1 MEWKQ
6 QGPPQQLQV
15 GHQLITSARV
25 IAQHMNEFF
34 IGKVLKLREGLGLI
48 APNFSS
54 CLKIMS
60 GKTCKLPLKH
70 VSVSKVE
77 KLLKNLKNTKSTAV
91 DGLDNFSI
99 KVSAEIIAQPLHH
112 IITLSILQCKF
123 LSSWKFS
130 KIVPLHKKD
139 SVLESKNYRPV
150 AILSP
155 LGKILEKVIFEQIY
169 DYFSY
174 SKIFHPSLHGYRHH
188 RSTQTALLQM
198 YDKWVRA
205 AHQGMVTGVV
215 LLDLSAAFDLVDHQI
230 LLKKLKIYGLEE
242 PFCEWIKSYLVD
254 RNQAVW
260 LSHCFSSFLPCNVG
274 VPQGS
279 NLGSLFFLIFYNDLP
294 FYLGCDIEAYADDST
309 LSFSGKDVGMVGNS
323 LTSNC
328 SKVSTWMKENR
339 FKLNAEKTHLLTS
352 VRVDALDKPIKVEM
366 DEFKLIENK
375 ERNEHFLGVYIQYN
389 LKWQKTLGEVRI
401 KLKKRLAGLL
411 KLRNCVPFPQLRM
424 ISQGLF
430 DSVMV
435 YCLPL
440 YGGCGKGD
448 LEALQVLQNKAAQ
461 IVTRSPPRSK
471 RIPMFEKLDW
481 LSVNQLIAYHTLIQ
495 IFKIRN
501 SRQPEYL
508 YEIVGRE
515 NRNGHI
521 IVSNTDLSLAK
532 NSFTFRGPELWNSLP
547 VNIRNSEKIRVF
559 KKTCR
564 AWIKETI
571 PRFLT

>member
-1 MEWKQ
+1 M
-6 QGPPQQLQV
+6 
-15 GHQLITSARV
+15 
-25 IAQHMNEFF
+25 
-34 IGKVLKLREGLGLI
+34 
-48 APNFSS
+48 
-54 CLKIMS
+54 
-60 GKTCKLPLKH
+60 
-70 VSVSKVE
+70 
-77 KLLKNLKNTKSTAV
+77 
-91 DGLDNFSI
+91 
-99 KVSAEIIAQPLHH
+99 AESLF
-112 IITLSILQCKF
+112 LF
-123 LSSWKFS
+123 LSS
-130 KIVPLHKKD
+130 
-139 SVLESKNYRPV
+139 
-150 AILSP
+150 
-155 LGKILEKVIFEQIY
+155 
-169 DYFSY
+169 
-174 SKIFHPSLHGYRHH
+174 
-188 RSTQTALLQM
+188 LQCRGATR
-198 YDKWVRA
+198 K
-205 AHQGMVTGVV
+205 Q
-215 LLDLSAAFDLVDHQI
+215 
-230 LLKKLKIYGLEE
+230 
-242 PFCEWIKSYLVD
+242 
-254 RNQAVW
+254 
-260 LSHCFSSFLPCNVG
+260 
-274 VPQGS
+274 
-279 NLGSLFFLIFYNDLP
+279 FFLIFYNDLP
-294 FYLGCDIEAYADDST
+294 FSLGCDIEAYADDST

-323 LTSNC
+323 LSSNC

-339 FKLNAEKTHLLTS
+339 FKLNAEKTHLLTVGTS
-352 VRVDALDKPIKVEM
+352 VRVDALDKPIEVEM
-366 DEFKLIENK
+366 DGIKLIENK
-375 ERNEHFLGVYIQYN
+375 ERNEHLLGVYIQYN

-461 IVTRSPPRSK
+461 IVTRSPPRSR

-495 IFKIRN
+495 IFKIRH

-564 AWIKETI
+564 TWIKKTI